1 MDFYLKMRVMR
12 ALRGLSQTQVARG
25 SEINYL
31 YINSIEQGKRPTTQ
45 DQRFKI
51 RQCLDW
57 PDGLDA
63 ILEQLG
69 NHGGFVK

>member
-12 ALRGLSQTQVARG
+12 TLRGLSQAQVAKG

-51 RQCLDW
+51 RVALDW

-69 NHGGFVK
+69 NHGGYIK

>member
-12 ALRGLSQTQVARG
+12 ALRGLSQTQVARESG
-25 SEINYL
+25 INYF

-57 PDGLDA
+57 PDGLDM
-63 ILEQLG
+63 LLDQLG